1 MQELEQLEE
10 EFNHHKDKVAEYEN
24 LQRLLSKHDSISI
37 SDNTILSQ
45 TDLQDEQVDKL
56 RKQMKEKHKEVYEDF
71 IRLKKKV
78 VGDAEQM
85 LFEDDRVNDLW
96 QKAQEEEF
104 SPEELQSIK
113 VSNSATVSSVCTDVI
128 RLILWVIWLGVVI
141 SQIIF

>member
-37 SDNTILSQ
+37 SDNSILSQ

-113 VSNSATVSSVCTDVI
+113 VSNNAGHSLNEYFIYT
-128 RLILWVIWLGVVI
+128 R
-141 SQIIF
+141 